1 MHEEQYD
8 IYLAAPLFN
17 AMELDFNRN
26 TASMLRSCGYK
37 VYLPQEHGKCA
48 DEKDNRLTIFTNDVK
63 ALQNSKW
70 VVAVLDGIVTDPGV
84 CWELGYA
91 CAESKLVVSY
101 STDKRSF
108 MNGHWNNMID
118 ISKGIC
124 FDSIYDI
131 IEFIKHQGR
140 HIHEG
145 KI

>member
-37 VYLPQEHGKCA
+37 VYLPQEHGICSPECA
-48 DEKDNRLTIFTNDVK
+48 RLTIFTDDVK

-91 CAESKLVVSY
+91 YAESKLVVSY

-131 IEFIKHQGR
+131 TEYIGR